1 MGSDVRLHEITCL
14 LVSDLVLQ
22 GLYSVG
28 LLFVEVPK
36 ICKKELLEKG
46 ELKLGTKD
54 TRNTIEKYHEVMGKV
69 ENSHFY
75 AASQN

>member
-1 MGSDVRLHEITCL
+1 MGSEVRLHEITCL

-36 ICKKELLEKG
+36 ICKKELFG
-46 ELKLGTKD
+46 E
-54 TRNTIEKYHEVMGKV
+54 RRIETWHQRHEEYGRKV
-69 ENSHFY
+69 S
-75 AASQN
+75 

>member
-1 MGSDVRLHEITCL
+1 MFVGKRL
-14 LVSDLVLQ
+14 LVLQ

-36 ICKKELLEKG
+36 ICKKESSLEKG

-54 TRNTIEKYHEVMGKV
+54 TRNTIEKYHEVMDKV